1 VEEGCNYIIVLG
13 VDFMSENV
21 RAVLD
26 AAGHTDVP
34 VYRLAEEHIGC
45 SLAEAAESDSYFRY
59 ATRISPETH
68 PPSAHARALSPPL
81 SQTHTQ
87 THTHTHKHALTH
99 THALTHSYSLWS
111 CALPLCSL
119 PFNPQDLGISTCL

>member
-1 VEEGCNYIIVLG
+1 MLAPLGRAHDSPRLPRQVRLVEEGCKYIIVLG

-45 SLAEAAESDSYFRY
+45 SLAEAAESDSYFRC
-59 ATRISPETH
+59 AAADTMPGMRGRGFR
-68 PPSAHARALSPPL
+68 ARHARRS
-81 SQTHTQ
+81 
-87 THTHTHKHALTH
+87 
-99 THALTHSYSLWS
+99 
-111 CALPLCSL
+111 
-119 PFNPQDLGISTCL
+119 